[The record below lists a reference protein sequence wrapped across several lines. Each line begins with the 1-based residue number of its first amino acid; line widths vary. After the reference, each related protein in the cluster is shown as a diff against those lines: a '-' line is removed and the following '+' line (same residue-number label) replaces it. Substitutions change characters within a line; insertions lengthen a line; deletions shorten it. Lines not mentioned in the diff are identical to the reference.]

1 MIILMLIE
9 FLLAVGGDNLE
20 AKCDDT
26 IMVCKASC
34 NKKAEYYDNEKGIW
48 IEVEELPTVWSFN
61 SY

>member
-9 FLLAVGGDNLE
+9 FLLAVGGDNLD

-26 IMVCKASC
+26 TWKCKASC
-34 NKKAEYYDNEKGIW
+34 NKKAEYYDNEKEIW
-48 IEVEELPTVWSFN
+48 IEVEELPLVWNFN